1 MAAPAGSTDVVN
13 FNGVAAALPPAS
25 SVEIDRLIKQL
36 GSPSFP
42 EREEAS
48 RRLEAL
54 GDKAL
59 PALQKAARAAKDAE
73 VRRRAGNIVEVALS
87 RAVDSQLKRLKGM
100 WSVGKP
106 EYPSQPEKPDGKG
119 ARLDAVEV
127 LEEGGRSIVHLATV
141 DKKTFRLQ
149 VDYRLGPCGTMD
161 IYFAKNSIKGI
172 YRLDGDTLRLCLSL
186 SGGPRPERFEA
197 HKGESV
203 VIYTFKR
210 QKP

>member
-1 MAAPAGSTDVVN
+1 MRFLVPCLLFLLLATP
-13 FNGVAAALPPAS
+13 AAALPRPSA
-25 SVEIDRLIKQL
+25 VEIARLVEQL

-87 RAVDSQLKRLKGM
+87 RAVDSQLKRFKGM
-100 WSVGKP
+100 WLVGKA
-106 EYPSQPEKPDGKG
+106 EYPSQPEKPEGKG
-119 ARLDAVEV
+119 ARLDAIEV

-149 VDYRLGPCGTMD
+149 VDYRLGLGGTVD
-161 IYFAKNSIKGI
+161 VYFAKNSIKGI
-172 YRLDGDTLRLCLSL
+172 YRLEGDALRLCLSL
-186 SGGPRPERFEA
+186 SGGPRPESFEA
-197 HKGESV
+197 RKGESV
-203 VIYTFKR
+203 AIYTLKR